1 MKILVWF
8 LQPGVLKKVAQ
19 GIRGMICHIP
29 PVPVWMRGHMADSP
43 PPPAISKSRTFL
55 RRTIS
60 TVILW
65 TLVGSAFYSQRAWAH
80 FALVAV
86 LSLISTLEY
95 FRILKLAGVKCFP
108 RFGILVSVAYS
119 AALGWFFLSPGQL
132 ASGGKLELP
141 AEFDLIAIFIAT
153 TGAFTLQL
161 RYPIKGLEAL
171 QSVAFNV
178 LGFVYIPL
186 LFHFAARMVY
196 LVPGPGEVPGSVLL
210 MMCLAVTKFT
220 DMGAYLVG
228 TLIGRNKMIPHV
240 SPGKTWEG
248 FVGALII
255 AEAVACGFYY
265 FLPGPTQLGVLGG
278 WSHVIALGLILPLL
292 AVVGDLAESVM
303 KRALGAKDSGQML
316 PGIGGA
322 LDLIDSICF
331 TAPAL
336 YFYVKWVMP

>member
-1 MKILVWF
+1 
-8 LQPGVLKKVAQ
+8 
-19 GIRGMICHIP
+19 
-29 PVPVWMRGHMADSP
+29 MAETT
-43 PPPAISKSRTFL
+43 PPPAISKSRTFV
-55 RRTIS
+55 RRTTS

-65 TLVGSAFYSQRAWAH
+65 TLVGSAFASQRAWAH

-95 FRILKLAGVKCFP
+95 FRMLKAAGVKCFP
-108 RFGILVSVAYS
+108 RFGLLVSVAYS
-119 AALGWFFLSPGQL
+119 AAIGWFYLGGGRL
-132 ASGGKLELP
+132 GSGGHLELP

-161 RYPIKGLEAL
+161 RDPIKGLEAL

-178 LGFVYIPL
+178 LGFVYIAV
-186 LFHFAARMVY
+186 LFHFAAKLVY
-196 LVPGPGEVPGSVLL
+196 LVPGPGEVPGSILL
-210 MMCLAVTKFT
+210 MMCLTVTKFT

-228 TLIGRNKMIPHV
+228 TLIGRHKMIPHV

-255 AEAVACGFYY
+255 AEAAACAFYH

-278 WSHVIALGLILPLL
+278 WPHVITLGLVLPLL
-292 AVVGDLAESVM
+292 AVVGDLAESVL

-336 YFYVKWVMP
+336 YFYVKWLMP